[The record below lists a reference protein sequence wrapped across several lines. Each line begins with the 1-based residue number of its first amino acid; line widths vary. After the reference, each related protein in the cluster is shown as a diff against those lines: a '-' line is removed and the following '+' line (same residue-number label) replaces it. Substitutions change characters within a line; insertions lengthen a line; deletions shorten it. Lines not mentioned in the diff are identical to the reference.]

1 MPQTIGLY
9 GGSFNPV
16 HFGHIR
22 LARQIRQLAGLDELW
37 FMVSPQNPFKADQRL
52 LDDDKRLELTHLALR
67 RERGLVASDYE
78 FHLPRPS
85 YTWNTLQALARD
97 FPAHRFTLIIGADNW
112 TSFPRWYHAQDIL
125 AHCAVV
131 VYPRRGDDIDPS
143 TLPQGVRLLQT
154 PLINISSTDIR
165 QRIAEGRPFRHLV
178 PKAVADAIEEQHL
191 YAR

>member
-52 LDDDKRLELTHLALR
+52 LDDDKRLELTRLALR

-97 FPAHRFTLIIGADNW
+97 FPTHRFTLIIGADNW

-125 AHCAVV
+125 AHCNVI
-131 VYPRRGDDIDPS
+131 VYPRRGNDIDPS
-143 TLPQGVRLLQT
+143 TLPQGVQLLQT
-154 PLINISSTDIR
+154 PLIDISSTDIR

-191 YAR
+191 YDR